1 MLQPMFLRLSLR
13 SSLRSFLR
21 PCLRLRAVALRAGIA
36 VGCVSLVGVS
46 SPGLLPCAQA
56 KKQKHDQARTDDA
69 SAGDSSAPV
78 NGGNQWTPEESQ
90 LLYGSAQQ
98 NDAGVNWENSAAKS
112 WGTPPLRSSAAKRV
126 SGGGLNASMLQGS
139 AEKTELSGNAG
150 STLLQGSSWSSSNPM
165 LPGSAWSSA
174 GPLRRGKATAGSGSF
189 LQGKA
194 DSSMFPLSTNKRFA
208 RGLTPM
214 SALAGVAEPIA
225 GKEKKVLYKG
235 FLKMNCL
242 EFNELGANYYTAD
255 KNYRGVGIKYG
266 ISGRTSGA
274 IEGDTTVSYGG
285 RDHTIHMAMPGFR
298 GGQVFLYSNDQHLIA
313 IDPRTYDAWVWEPKS
328 TFSDLGGTWKK
339 LTHRKPKTH

>member
-1 MLQPMFLRLSLR
+1 MMFLSSKR
-13 SSLRSFLR
+13 SQLH
-21 PCLRLRAVALRAGIA
+21 A
-36 VGCVSLVGVS
+36 
-46 SPGLLPCAQA
+46 GLLLGATAGAIVGALGALWLLAAMPAEA
-56 KKQKHDQARTDDA
+56 KKQKASDA
-69 SAGDSSAPV
+69 AVENAENGLGNSS
-78 NGGNQWTPEESQ
+78 GGEWTPEEKQ

-98 NDAGVNWENSAAKS
+98 NEAGVNWQNSAAKS
-112 WGTPPLRSSAAKRV
+112 WGSPPLKSSAAKAGRL
-126 SGGGLNASMLQGS
+126 SGGTNGSMLQGS
-139 AEKTELSGNAG
+139 AEQNELSGNAG
-150 STLLQGSSWSSSNPM
+150 STLLQGSSWSSANPM

-174 GPLRRGKATAGSGSF
+174 RPLKRGKATADSGSF
-189 LQGKA
+189 LQGTA
-194 DSSMFPLSTNKRFA
+194 SSSTFPLSANKRFA

-214 SALAGVAEPIA
+214 SSLAGVADPIG

-285 RDHTIHMAMPGFR
+285 RDHTIHMSMPGFR

-313 IDPRTYDAWVWEPKS
+313 IDPRTYDAWLWEPKS
-328 TFSDLGGTWKK
+328 TFSDLGGAWKK
-339 LTHRKPKTH
+339 LTHRKPKTY

>member
-1 MLQPMFLRLSLR
+1 M
-13 SSLRSFLR
+13 
-21 PCLRLRAVALRAGIA
+21 
-36 VGCVSLVGVS
+36 GCVSLAGVS
-46 SPGLLPCAQA
+46 SPVLLPRAEA
-56 KKQKHDQARTDDA
+56 KKQKHDQAQADDA
-69 SAGDSSAPV
+69 SAGGSSTPVSDS
-78 NGGNQWTPEESQ
+78 NQWTPEESQ
-90 LLYGSAQQ
+90 LLFGSAQQ
-98 NDAGVNWENSAAKS
+98 NEAGVNWENSAAKS
-112 WGTPPLRSSAAKRV
+112 WGTPPLRSSAAKRG
-126 SGGGLNASMLQGS
+126 SGGSLNASMLQGS

-150 STLLQGSSWSSSNPM
+150 SALLQGSSWSSANPM

-174 GPLRRGKATAGSGSF
+174 GPLRRGKATADSGSF

-194 DSSMFPLSTNKRFA
+194 DSSMFPLSANKKFA

-339 LTHRKPKTH
+339 LTHRKPKTY